1 MKIDMDKVSF
11 ILGQSFG
18 MDFSRQGFAINVDI
32 FVNAFTEA
40 FAGKPSRMP
49 AGEMQQIMAA
59 FKNEI
64 QEKNQARQADAVNV
78 NMERGQAF
86 LSANRKKEGVVETAS
101 GLQYR
106 VLKKGNGNSP
116 ASDDNVTVHY
126 EGKTIDGKVFD
137 SSIKR
142 GSPADFAVNGVIRG
156 WQEALQI
163 MPERSRYELV
173 IPSELAYGA
182 GGAGAAIGPHEV
194 LVFEV
199 ELISIQHSKGDRV
212 K

>member
-11 ILGQSFG
+11 IMGQSFG
-18 MDFSRQGFAINVDI
+18 MDFLRQGFAINVDI
-32 FVNAFTEA
+32 FVKAFTEA

-64 QEKNQARQADAVNV
+64 QEKNQARQADAVNA

-86 LSANRKKEGVVETAS
+86 LAANRKKEGVLETAS

-106 VLKKGNGNSP
+106 VLKEGGGNSP
-116 ASDDNVTVHY
+116 SSTDKVSVHY
-126 EGKTIDGKVFD
+126 EGKNIDGKVFD

-142 GSPADFAVNGVIRG
+142 GSPASFPVNGVIPG
-156 WQEALQI
+156 WQEGLQI
-163 MPERSRYELV
+163 MQEGDRYELV

-182 GGAGAAIGPHEV
+182 NGAGAAIGPHEV

-199 ELISIQHSKGDRV
+199 ELISIQQ
-212 K
+212 